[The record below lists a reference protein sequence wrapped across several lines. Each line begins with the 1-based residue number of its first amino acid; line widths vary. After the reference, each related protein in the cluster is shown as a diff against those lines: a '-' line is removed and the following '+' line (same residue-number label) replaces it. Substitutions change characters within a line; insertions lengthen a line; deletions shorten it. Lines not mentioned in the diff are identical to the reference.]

1 MKLSTTPV
9 LYRRGVGRLKQ
20 WPDEQPPAYPP
31 IRAGDY
37 LVQRVAGRRW
47 ELACGVADCVQAW
60 REESVLAAARMEAF
74 GRVEGS
80 LP

>member
-1 MKLSTTPV
+1 MLLLRASRALAGLMRTARV
-9 LYRRGVGRLKQ
+9 VVGAAVK
-20 WPDEQPPAYPP
+20 
-31 IRAGDY
+31 
-37 LVQRVAGRRW
+37 VANPTGRRW